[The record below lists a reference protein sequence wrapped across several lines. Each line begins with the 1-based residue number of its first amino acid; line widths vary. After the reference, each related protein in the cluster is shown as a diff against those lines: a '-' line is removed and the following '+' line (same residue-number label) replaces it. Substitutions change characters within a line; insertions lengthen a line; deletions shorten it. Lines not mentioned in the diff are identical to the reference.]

1 MYEHRRY
8 SGPFSSEENIG
19 RLIWRITLSCFSS
32 GATIWSRMFISGYI
46 PTTHVRFASLRERI
60 RSTCVET
67 SPVWI
72 GVRGRSRFKW
82 NDTVSLTMLARAFER
97 KRDTR
102 EGRRIPRDHFTP
114 RKAPEEVR

>member
-8 SGPFSSEENIG
+8 SGPFSSGHVIG
-19 RLIWRITLSCFSS
+19 IVIQ
-32 GATIWSRMFISGYI
+32 I

-102 EGRRIPRDHFTP
+102 EGRRIPRDHSRLEKRRRRYADGGNP
-114 RKAPEEVR
+114 LKAS